1 MSWVVGL
8 LAGGCVIAGSLPGF
22 AQDVR
27 MDRTPFE
34 RELGIIPPT
43 TEPARSRPEDA
54 DYHSSSGSV
63 ILDPGFF
70 ENLSVKT
77 ETGRFGLAGWTSPNS
92 PAGPDYNEVNGWFTL
107 GLAFTWSSPPVP
119 GKRPTNR

>member
-1 MSWVVGL
+1 MRMVAVL
-8 LAGGCVIAGSLPGF
+8 LAIGFVLGGALPTP

-27 MDRTPFE
+27 IDRTPFE

-43 TEPARSRPEDA
+43 TEPPRSRPEDA
-54 DYHSSSGSV
+54 DYHSGSGSV

-70 ENLSVKT
+70 ERLSVKT

-92 PAGPDYNEVNGWFTL
+92 PAGPDYNEVNGWFTF
-107 GLAFTWSSPPVP
+107 GLAVTWSSPPLP
-119 GKRPTNR
+119 GKRPANR

>member
-1 MSWVVGL
+1 MVVLALGLGVMS
-8 LAGGCVIAGSLPGF
+8 ALPGW

-27 MDRTPFE
+27 MERTPFE

-43 TEPARSRPEDA
+43 TEPPRSRPEDA

-92 PAGPDYNEVNGWFTL
+92 PAGPDYNEINGWFTF
-107 GLAFTWSSPPVP
+107 GFAFTWSSPPVP
-119 GKRPTNR
+119 AKRPANR